1 MPEDIYT
8 GSVKYSNPENL
19 QDKSVPAKTLKSIP
33 KEVCVPG
40 IHLHLL
46 VDTARHSILAKMNI
60 RCDLHYD
67 SLNSKMQIRFLFLN
81 SF

>member
-19 QDKSVPAKTLKSIP
+19 QDKSLPAKILKSIP
-33 KEVCVPG
+33 RNVHAPG
-40 IHLHLL
+40 IHLHSL
-46 VDTARHSILAKMNI
+46 VDTTRDSILAKMNI
-60 RCDLHYD
+60 CCDLHYD
-67 SLNSKMQIRFLFLN
+67 SLNSKMQIRFSFQN